1 MGRKKIYQ
9 TEEEKKQAQREHGLR
24 YYYRRKALKQAL
36 EQQQQNESNQPIK
49 VKVTEFSKRLGQIE
63 EEITFNTKP
72 NGKLL
77 KKRH

>member
-1 MGRKKIYQ
+1 MGRRKIYQ

-63 EEITFNTKP
+63 EEIEFTNKGD
-72 NGKLL
+72 GKML

>member
-36 EQQQQNESNQPIK
+36 EQQQQTGSDEPIK
-49 VKVTEFSKRLGQIE
+49 VKVTEFSKRLGQID
-63 EEITFNTKP
+63 EEITFKTKAD
-72 NGKLL
+72 GKLL
-77 KKRH
+77 KKRA